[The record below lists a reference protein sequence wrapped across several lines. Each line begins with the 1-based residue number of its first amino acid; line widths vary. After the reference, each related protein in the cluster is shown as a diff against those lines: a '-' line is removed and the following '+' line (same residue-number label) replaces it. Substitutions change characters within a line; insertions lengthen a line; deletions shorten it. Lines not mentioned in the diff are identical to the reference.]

1 MGMIENYNDII
12 TKIYLL
18 SIDDHQ
24 NFPLV
29 IVSFSI
35 TGIVLKLLRSC
46 LIYNDINSKLSVMDT
61 INQIYVALFYQFY
74 LNWKTKCRTIINFDD
89 AQKELENETF
99 TNWDGMIDQL
109 TRRSDEIKQEQHSQ
123 TKALL
128 VSVHTYDDDDV
139 EFGISK
145 NTENAEKI

>member
-1 MGMIENYNDII
+1 MGIGFQGNSPSTDIRGCGLLGILQIIFMIENYNDII

-74 LNWKTKCRTIINFDD
+74 L
-89 AQKELENETF
+89 
-99 TNWDGMIDQL
+99 
-109 TRRSDEIKQEQHSQ
+109 
-123 TKALL
+123 
-128 VSVHTYDDDDV
+128 
-139 EFGISK
+139 
-145 NTENAEKI
+145 